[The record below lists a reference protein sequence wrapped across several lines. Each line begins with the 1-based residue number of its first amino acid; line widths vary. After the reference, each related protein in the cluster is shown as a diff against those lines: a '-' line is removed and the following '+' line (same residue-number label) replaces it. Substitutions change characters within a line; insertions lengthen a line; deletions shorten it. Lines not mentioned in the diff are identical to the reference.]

1 MTRRVRLG
9 QPWRREESSGAASDH
24 LLQVVEEE
32 QHLPLA
38 DVLGEAVL
46 CAEGLGDRLRDE
58 RGVAQGGE
66 PDPEDAR
73 LVLRDECGSRLEREP
88 GLARAPRPGQRHESS
103 SLLDQGEDRFE
114 LLLPAD
120 EGTRRA
126 REVRVRDRLERGE
139 ALVAELEDGDRVLD
153 VLQAMLAEVGERAV
167 DELGRCLGEDD
178 LPTMACRGDTGGE
191 VHVLSHVALICD
203 ARRPRVQA
211 DTNMDRAWG
220 ERLPRRGGRRCRGRC
235 RGEREEE
242 GVPLRVHLDS
252 VVCLAGRSHDPSM
265 HRERLFVRLVP
276 DLLEQPGRALD
287 VGEEE
292 GDGAGREVVAHAA

>member
-1 MTRRVRLG
+1 MCSARPSFAPRVWAIVSVTSAGSRR
-9 QPWRREESSGAASDH
+9 AASPTQKTPA
-24 LLQVVEEE
+24 LYSGTSVEAASSASRV
-32 QHLPLA
+32 LP
-38 DVLGEAVL
+38 
-46 CAEGLGDRLRDE
+46 
-58 RGVAQGGE
+58 E
-66 PDPEDAR
+66 P
-73 LVLRDECGSRLEREP
+73 P
-88 GLARAPRPGQRHESS
+88 GPVSVTSRAPSSIRARTASS
-103 SLLDQGEDRFE
+103 SRSLPTKE
-114 LLLPAD
+114 LA
-120 EGTRRA
+120 GT
-126 REVRVRDRLERGE
+126 REVRVRDRLEWGE

-220 ERLPRRGGRRCRGRC
+220 ERLSRRGGRRCRGRC

-276 DLLEQPGRALD
+276 DLLEQPGRSLD

-292 GDGAGREVVAHAA
+292 GDRAGREVVAHAG

>member
-1 MTRRVRLG
+1 MW
-9 QPWRREESSGAASDH
+9 QPPR
-24 LLQVVEEE
+24 
-32 QHLPLA
+32 
-38 DVLGEAVL
+38 
-46 CAEGLGDRLRDE
+46 
-58 RGVAQGGE
+58 
-66 PDPEDAR
+66 
-73 LVLRDECGSRLEREP
+73 
-88 GLARAPRPGQRHESS
+88 ARAGSSRAPGPGQRHKPGPSS
-103 SLLDQGEDRFE
+103 IGRGPLQ

-120 EGTRRA
+120 EGARRA

-139 ALVAELEDGDRVLD
+139 ALIAELEDGDRVLN
-153 VLQAMLAEVGERAV
+153 VLQAVLAEVGERAV

-203 ARRPRVQA
+203 ARRSRVQA

-220 ERLPRRGGRRCRGRC
+220 ERLPRRGGRDAAAVA
-235 RGEREEE
+235 GEREEE

-287 VGEEE
+287 VSEEE
-292 GDGAGREVVAHAA
+292 GDGAGRKVVAHAA